1 MEHAPVTAKSSSR
14 RMVALA
20 AAVVA
25 VSYLLVDNF
34 VAEITDNALVDN
46 AIEAFALAVTTAIAL
61 WFGVIRPLQR
71 DADGERAVTAD
82 REELLRVEAARQEFE
97 ARLHRALE
105 MAPTEDAAYR
115 ATGKA
120 LHVGVPSLGA
130 EVLLADSSDAH
141 LKRAVAVGGDDSR
154 AACGVASPRDCP
166 AIRRAQTLQFA
177 SSEAL
182 DACPHLENRPG
193 GSCSATCVPVSVG
206 GRSIGV
212 LHAASAPS
220 TPPTAGDVA
229 RLEAIATQAGT
240 RIGMLRVMTA
250 THLQAAT
257 DPLTGLLNRRSFE
270 NQAHELL
277 RRNVP
282 FALAMGDLDHFKA
295 LNDAHGHEAGD
306 RALRLFSRAVRTV
319 LRADDL
325 VCRYGGEEF
334 VIVFPERSTAEAA
347 AALDRVREHLLLTL
361 AGGTVPEFT
370 ASFGVAHSSDVS
382 NLEELCRVA
391 DSALFRAK
399 RQGRN
404 RVVSDTAVED
414 AFDL

>member
-1 MEHAPVTAKSSSR
+1 
-14 RMVALA
+14 MVALT
-20 AAVVA
+20 AVVVA
-25 VSYLLVDNF
+25 GGYLLGDRW
-34 VAEITDNALVDN
+34 VAEITGSALVDK
-46 AIEAFALAVTTAIAL
+46 AVEATTLATITAIAL
-61 WFGVIRPLQR
+61 WFGVIRPLR
-71 DADGERAVTAD
+71 READGERAITAV
-82 REELLRVEAARQEFE
+82 REELLRMEGARQEFE

-105 MAPTEDAAYR
+105 MAATEEAAYG
-115 ATGKA
+115 ATAKA
-120 LHVGVPSLGA
+120 LIVGVSNLGA
-130 EVLLADSSDAH
+130 EMLLADSSDAH
-141 LKRAVAVGGDDSR
+141 LKRALAVGGEESR

-193 GSCSATCVPVSVG
+193 GSCAATCVPVSVG

-220 TPPTAGDVA
+220 SPPSAGDA
-229 RLEAIATQAGT
+229 TRLEAIATQAGS

-250 THLQAAT
+250 THLRAAT

-270 NQAHELL
+270 NQTHELL
-277 RRNVP
+277 RRGVP

-306 RALRLFSRAVRTV
+306 RALRLFARTVRTV

-325 VCRYGGEEF
+325 ICRFGGEEF
-334 VIVFPERSTAEAA
+334 VVVFPERSTIEAA
-347 AALDRVREHLLLTL
+347 AALERVQEHLMLTL
-361 AGGTVPEFT
+361 AGGTVPDFT
-370 ASFGVAHSSDVS
+370 ASFGVAHSSDGS
-382 NLEELCRVA
+382 SLEEVCRIA

-404 RVVSDTAVED
+404 RVVADIVDNGVVDT
-414 AFDL
+414 

>member
-1 MEHAPVTAKSSSR
+1 MNRSAVTANSSAR
-14 RMVALA
+14 RMVTLSALVVVVVYLVVDR
-20 AAVVA
+20 AVT
-25 VSYLLVDNF
+25 
-34 VAEITDNALVDN
+34 EITGTALLDN
-46 AIEAFALAVTTAIAL
+46 AIEATVLAATTALAL
-61 WFGVIRPLQR
+61 WGLVIGPLR
-71 DADGERAVTAD
+71 READGERTVTAD
-82 REELLRVEAARQEFE
+82 REERLRVEAERQEFE
-97 ARLHRALE
+97 ARLHRSLE
-105 MAPTEDAAYR
+105 MAATEEAAYR
-115 ATGKA
+115 ATAKA
-120 LHVGVPSLGA
+120 LTVGVADLDA

-141 LKRAVAVGGDDSR
+141 LKRAVAVGGDESR
-154 AACGVASPRDCP
+154 AACDVASPRDCP
-166 AIRRAQTLQFA
+166 AIRRSQTLQFA

-193 GSCSATCVPVSVG
+193 GVCGATCVPVSVG

-212 LHAASAPS
+212 LHAASAPGS
-220 TPPTAGDVA
+220 PPSAGDVA
-229 RLEAIATQAGT
+229 RLEAIATQAGS

-295 LNDAHGHEAGD
+295 LNDTHGHEAGD
-306 RALRLFSRAVRTV
+306 RALRLFARTVRTV

-334 VIVFPERSTAEAA
+334 VIVFPESSAAVAA
-347 AALDRVREHLLLTL
+347 AALERVQEHLLLTL
-361 AGGTVPEFT
+361 AGGTVPGFT
-370 ASFGVAHSSDVS
+370 ASFGVAHSTEASS
-382 NLEELCRVA
+382 LEELCQVA

-404 RVVSDTAVED
+404 RVIADVAPDQPVGA
-414 AFDL
+414 